1 MQLILKKAGCEWA
14 VRVGQR
20 LPSKFEQSGA
30 ARELNLVEAPAMRGG
45 LPSTWPTQPVFGW
58 CCSQRFG
65 GLIEVVKSVAIFIW
79 VVHAVLMLF
88 VTEFYTYTCYICVE
102 FC

>member
-65 GLIEVVKSVAIFIW
+65 GLTDQVDLVDDQP
-79 VVHAVLMLF
+79 LF
-88 VTEFYTYTCYICVE
+88 YFSGRNPEPSPEGALEFE
-102 FC
+102 GGF